1 MPVIAGA
8 VRDSLANYGRAG
20 ESLGN
25 EPVTDFNPQLHKM
38 LKSIQPAR

>member
-1 MPVIAGA
+1 MTVIASA
-8 VRDSLANYGRAG
+8 VRDSLANCRRTG